1 MSELTA
7 LEIALAAGA
16 ALLVGF
22 TKTGVPGLG
31 IVIVPLLVSVFG
43 GKPAMG
49 VLLPMLFFGDFFA
62 IAYYRRH
69 AQWSILVKLLP
80 WVAAGLV
87 LGYLALARVTS
98 EQLGTLLAGLVLVLV
113 ALKAIQ
119 SVGGGWLEEH
129 LPRRW
134 WFSALAGVLAGFA
147 TTVGNVAG
155 AITGIYFLSM
165 GLQKHGF
172 MGTGAWFYCIVNAS
186 KIPLYLNLGL
196 ITTSTLAFD
205 VRLAPLVVLGA
216 VIGFPAFKRIPQKWF
231 DRAVLGLAALAA
243 LRLLFF

>member
-1 MSELTA
+1 MTELTA
-7 LEIALAAGA
+7 LQIAQAVAAA
-16 ALLVGF
+16 FLVGF
-22 TKTGVPGLG
+22 TKTGMPGLG
-31 IVIVPLLVSVFG
+31 IVIVPMLASVFG

-62 IAYYRRH
+62 IAYHRRN
-69 AQWSILVKLLP
+69 AQWPILAKLLP
-80 WVAAGLV
+80 WVLGGMA
-87 LGYLALARVTS
+87 LGYLALERATS
-98 EQLGTLLAGLVLVLV
+98 EQLTTLLAGLVLTLV
-113 ALKAIQ
+113 ALKAAQ
-119 SVGGGWLEEH
+119 KVGGGWLEEH

-134 WFSALAGVLAGFA
+134 WFSALAGMLAGFA

-165 GLQKHGF
+165 GLKKHGF

-196 ITTSTLAFD
+196 ITTQTLAFD
-205 VRLAPLVVLGA
+205 VKVAPVIAVGA
-216 VIGFPAFKRIPQKWF
+216 VIGFLAFKQIPQRWF
-231 DRAVLGLAALAA
+231 DRAILILATFAA